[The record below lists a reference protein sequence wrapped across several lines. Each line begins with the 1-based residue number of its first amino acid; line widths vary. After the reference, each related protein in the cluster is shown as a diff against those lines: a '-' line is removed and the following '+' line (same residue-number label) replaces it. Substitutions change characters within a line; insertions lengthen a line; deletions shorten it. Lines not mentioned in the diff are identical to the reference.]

1 MNNDFFKQLLEKEVE
16 YAQKKEEI
24 ENRATAAL
32 EEKGAD
38 SAEYRQCYED
48 IKALG
53 EYPVPAGAKKACYAE
68 SMTCHNK
75 SSEFEMPCSLWND
88 EVEDFVKTLREAGVE
103 TFAYTDIST
112 GLLETIHRFL
122 DAGCVMD
129 APCTVTR
136 TEQDANGDEKTTDH
150 FGIRFF
156 TSKDAVPAILDLP
169 GFMAESSKRQDR
181 TEEIIKE
188 AFSAVIALLSPDTRG
203 AVFHTTT
210 DVAEI
215 LSSEEPLSVIRK
227 VKDYQTQERKKQL
240 RELEKVFGSL
250 DGIIDAVNE
259 LKSERYAYTGH
270 F

>member
-24 ENRATAAL
+24 ENRAAAAL

-88 EVEDFVKTLREAGVE
+88 E
-103 TFAYTDIST
+103 
-112 GLLETIHRFL
+112 
-122 DAGCVMD
+122 
-129 APCTVTR
+129 PCTVTR

-156 TSKDAVPAILDLP
+156 TSKDAVPAVLDLP

-227 VKDYQTQERKKQL
+227 VKDYQTQERKRQL